1 MVIFHS
7 YVSLPEGTLEIG
19 LPWQLLLILITPTS
33 HGSTVAFSGE
43 RQKPARV
50 GSPDGPNTI
59 QVRIT
64 IMIVLCNVPMCM
76 STYTCMNTYTYTRYI
91 YIYTYILIYIYN
103 IYIIYIYMGKL

>member
-19 LPWQLLLILITPTS
+19 LPWQLLILITPTS

-76 STYTCMNTYTYTRYI
+76 STYTCMNTYTYTRDIYI
-91 YIYTYILIYIYN
+91 YIHILIYIYIN
-103 IYIIYIYMGKL
+103 IYIYMGKL